1 MLDLVAG
8 CPAPRAEGLR
18 RRLRPECYADHC
30 LIERISG
37 SIAAGAFRWSA
48 YLLTWRDFVHQE
60 STHQGLAPPEST
72 EATDAAET
80 ADWTGCGAA
89 SGRGEVCIGYFT
101 IRSRETDRVFTVGES
116 AKHEPP
122 LHGEREDCGVGNRV
136 TSLRTLEGYRVARR
150 GLNLYEI
157 VDLDGLVCSTTDPTA
172 NAAGRAQ
179 IAPSVRSPVSRRKP
193 AAPRPTVFPEPI
205 DVVSLSHEEFA
216 AIVDLIGAPWRRR
229 RVGFSRLEIVSVAD
243 LGVEVV
249 AEGWIDLGDLARS
262 IVAGTARMPA

>member
-1 MLDLVAG
+1 M
-8 CPAPRAEGLR
+8 
-18 RRLRPECYADHC
+18 
-30 LIERISG
+30 
-37 SIAAGAFRWSA
+37 
-48 YLLTWRDFVHQE
+48 HQE

-89 SGRGEVCIGYFT
+89 SGRGDVCIGYFT

-157 VDLDGLVCSTTDPTA
+157 VDLDGLVCSMA
-172 NAAGRAQ
+172 HLCL
-179 IAPSVRSPVSRRKP
+179 KK
-193 AAPRPTVFPEPI
+193 
-205 DVVSLSHEEFA
+205 
-216 AIVDLIGAPWRRR
+216 
-229 RVGFSRLEIVSVAD
+229 
-243 LGVEVV
+243 LG
-249 AEGWIDLGDLARS
+249 S
-262 IVAGTARMPA
+262 